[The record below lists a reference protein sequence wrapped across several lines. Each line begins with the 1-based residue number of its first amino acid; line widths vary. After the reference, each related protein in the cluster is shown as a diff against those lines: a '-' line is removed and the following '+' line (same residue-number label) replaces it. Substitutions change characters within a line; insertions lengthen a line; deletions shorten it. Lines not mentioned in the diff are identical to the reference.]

1 MLRRFVKEHKT
12 LASDVGWGFLLLV
25 ASLVVLFL
33 VFSFFPEVKA
43 NSKDFLEAHGL
54 LGYFIVMT
62 LGSLTVPFPIDALF
76 ITAFSVY
83 SQKWSLIGL
92 SILASTIGSVASFW
106 IAWSLKEKIQGFTGH
121 GFFHTIKRYFDDY
134 GDYAVL
140 LIGIIPFA
148 AVFDLV
154 CFFAGLFDMDSWRF
168 LVGVIVGRT
177 VHFLLIAFILAVI

>member
-1 MLRRFVKEHKT
+1 MLKEFVKKNKT

-25 ASLVVLFL
+25 GSLIVLFL
-33 VFSFFPEVKA
+33 LFAFFPNVKA
-43 NSKDFLEAHGL
+43 DLKSYLEGHGL
-54 LGYFIVMT
+54 FGYFSVMT
-62 LGSLTVPFPIDALF
+62 FGSLPVPFPIDAVF
-76 ITAFSVY
+76 ITAFSFY

-106 IAWSLKEKIQGFTGH
+106 IAWSLKEKVQKFTGH
-121 GFFHTIKRYFDDY
+121 RFFVTIKRYFEDY

-148 AVFDLV
+148 AVFDVV

-177 VHFLLIAFILAVI
+177 LHFLLIAFILSVI